1 LIVKNTLALIV
12 IAANSIRTK
21 LVPRGG
27 ISLINRA
34 ALVFCILSFTTS
46 AVLVAQSQAKSSWLD
61 ASLDPSLPGPMAD
74 PATADGG
81 GGQVLASPLRG
92 SLGTMGPLSR
102 FALGG
107 GVSTIGIN
115 LQAAINLNRLM
126 NLRTSGNY
134 FNYTVSNI
142 TTNGFTVG
150 AKLNFASAGA
160 SVDFYPFP
168 NHGFRLSPGAL
179 FYNHNAATAT
189 FTVAGGTSFTLND
202 TTYYA
207 SASNPVLGNGSLGLH
222 KQNPA
227 FTATTG
233 WGNMI
238 PRKGGHW
245 SFPFE
250 IGAAFT
256 GAPTLNIALTSGQIC
271 DAQGQNCV
279 NVATDASVQTNLA
292 AQVAKYTKD
301 LNVLGVYP
309 IMSGGLA
316 YSFRSR

>member
-1 LIVKNTLALIV
+1 LNVKDTLALVV
-12 IAANSIRTK
+12 IAAKPIRVE
-21 LVPRGG
+21 LDPCGG

-34 ALVFCILSFTTS
+34 ALVFCILSFTTP
-46 AVLVAQSQAKSSWLD
+46 AALVAQSSTMSS
-61 ASLDPSLPGPMAD
+61 SLDSPALAPMAD

-81 GGQVLASPLRG
+81 GGQVMASPLRG
-92 SLGTMGPLSR
+92 SPGAMGPLSR

-107 GVSTIGIN
+107 SISTMGIN
-115 LQAAINLNRLM
+115 VAAATNLNRYM
-126 NLRTSGNY
+126 NLRASGNY
-134 FNYTVSNI
+134 FNYTVNNI

-179 FYNHNAATAT
+179 FYNQNAAAAT
-189 FTVAGGTSFTLND
+189 FTVAGGTSFSLNN

-222 KQNPA
+222 ARNPA
-227 FTATTG
+227 FTMTTG

-238 PRKGGHW
+238 PRKGGHL

-256 GAPTLNIALTSGQIC
+256 GAPSLSIALTSGQIC

-301 LNVLGVYP
+301 LNVLGIYP
-309 IMSGGLA
+309 IFSGGLA
-316 YSFRSR
+316 YSFRTR

>member
-1 LIVKNTLALIV
+1 LSKHN
-12 IAANSIRTK
+12 
-21 LVPRGG
+21 
-27 ISLINRA
+27 
-34 ALVFCILSFTTS
+34 ALVFCILSCTTP
-46 AVLVAQSQAKSSWLD
+46 AALIAQSPAISSSVDSSSLD
-61 ASLDPSLPGPMAD
+61 ASIDPSPLGLMAD
-74 PATADGG
+74 PSSADGG

-92 SLGTMGPLSR
+92 SSGTMGPLSR

-107 GVSTIGIN
+107 GISTIGIN
-115 LQAAINLNRLM
+115 LQAATNLSRHL
-126 NLRTSGNY
+126 NLRASGNY
-134 FNYTVSNI
+134 FNYTVNNI

-207 SASNPVLGNGSLGLH
+207 SASNPVLGNGGLGLH
-222 KQNPA
+222 TQNPA
-227 FTATTG
+227 LTMTTG

-238 PRKGGHW
+238 PRKGGYL

-256 GAPTLNIALTSGQIC
+256 GAPSLNIALTSGQIC

-279 NVATDASVQTNLA
+279 NVATDASVQQNLA

-301 LNVLGVYP
+301 LNVLGIYP
-309 IMSGGLA
+309 IVSGGLA
-316 YSFRSR
+316 YSFRNR

>member
-1 LIVKNTLALIV
+1 MGV
-12 IAANSIRTK
+12 
-21 LVPRGG
+21 
-27 ISLINRA
+27 RA
-34 ALVFCILSFTTS
+34 QG
-46 AVLVAQSQAKSSWLD
+46 VAQSSGSASLD
-61 ASLDPSLPGPMAD
+61 ASLDPSLLAPMVD
-74 PATADGG
+74 PAAADGG

-92 SLGTMGPLSR
+92 SAGTMGPLSR

-107 GVSTIGIN
+107 GISTMGVN
-115 LQAAINLNRLM
+115 LEAATNLSRHL
-126 NLRTSGNY
+126 NLRANGNY

-142 TTNGFTVG
+142 TTNGFTVD

-179 FYNHNAATAT
+179 FYNHNSAAAT
-189 FTVAGGTSFTLND
+189 FSVAGGTSFTLND

-222 KQNPA
+222 TQNPA
-227 FTATTG
+227 FTMTTG

-238 PRKGGHW
+238 PRKRGHW

-256 GAPTLNIALTSGQIC
+256 GSPSLNIALTSGQIC

-279 NVATDASVQTNLA
+279 NVATDADVQQNLA

-301 LNVLGVYP
+301 LNPLKIYP
-309 IMSGGLA
+309 IVSGGLA
-316 YSFRSR
+316 YSFRTR